1 MRKIAMAAVFV
12 GLFSGAAHAQGVATQ
27 NVNLTATVGGYCTID
42 GAQPVPS
49 RSATVPVANGVV
61 TSGPLT
67 IGGASGQVICTL
79 NAKIQ
84 LTSINAGLTN
94 PVTVADP
101 FINKIH
107 YTATAS
113 YNGATETINT
123 DDSGRWSCDIGC
135 GDDAG
140 GKTNFPLDL
149 AVNITP
155 TPPGEISGK
164 RHLQRYARRN
174 AQPHALKSPRSGYP
188 CRRREGKRP
197 DACARRSSSP
207 ERGKSDVQSHHA
219 ASLCQPVW
227 RACAALLGLASPFS
241 SSRRSGPIELP
252 RHLSVPFSWR

>member
-1 MRKIAMAAVFV
+1 MRKIAMVAVFI

-42 GAQPVPS
+42 GGPTGTL

-61 TSGPLT
+61 TSGNLP

-84 LTSINAGLTN
+84 LTTMSAGLTN
-94 PVTVADP
+94 PATVTNP

-123 DDSGRWSCDIGC
+123 EAAAAGVATSGQTTT
-135 GDDAG
+135 G
-140 GKTNFPLDL
+140 GPQTNQALVL

-155 TPPGEISGK
+155 TPSGK
-164 RHLQRYARRN
+164 YLAN
-174 AQPHALKSPRSGYP
+174 GTFSDTLVVTLSPMP
-188 CRRREGKRP
+188 
-197 DACARRSSSP
+197 
-207 ERGKSDVQSHHA
+207 
-219 ASLCQPVW
+219 
-227 RACAALLGLASPFS
+227 
-241 SSRRSGPIELP
+241 
-252 RHLSVPFSWR
+252 